1 MLAKNFFLSKKAFVR
16 IRDLRFIDLC
26 DLADSMNKMKNLNDN
41 WLIGEILAY
50 QGKYKEAEAHFI
62 KNGMTERAI
71 NMYTTLRKFP
81 DVNRIMLKHGQKKMG
96 DIPVLDPVILIKQA
110 EYERDCGHWKE
121 AADLY

>member
-1 MLAKNFFLSKKAFVR
+1 
-16 IRDLRFIDLC
+16 
-26 DLADSMNKMKNLNDN
+26 MNKMRTLNDN

-50 QGKYKEAEAHFI
+50 QGKYKEAESHYI
-62 KNGMTERAI
+62 KNALAEKAI

-81 DVNRIMLKHGQKKMG
+81 DVNRIMLKHGAKKQGGVGEM
-96 DIPVLDPVILIKQA
+96 PVLDPVILIKQA